1 MASILEGIDGLAMA
15 TPRKGR
21 GSAWE
26 RVLKAAASN
35 LGPEWVVARSGTQAE
50 LIHLP
55 VRWWFNS
62 IGLDPKPNREELTF
76 SHAPLMR
83 EFTPG
88 TITFRQSS
96 YQPGP
101 TDSAPPNIQMDIFD
115 TRGAAEIVRW
125 WALGPSTKFFA
136 APPLPDLVAAAEQA
150 YADREEKPRRDWMI
164 SAGLRVIA
172 DTGSPI
178 EVIDSVLWELARRD
192 VGGHVQSFWRQFRAV
207 AENRDRLATL
217 QWLDEERRRSVKDAY
232 GLRDSAFADVI
243 SHTEDS

>member
-1 MASILEGIDGLAMA
+1 
-15 TPRKGR
+15 
-21 GSAWE
+21 
-26 RVLKAAASN
+26 
-35 LGPEWVVARSGTQAE
+35 
-50 LIHLP
+50 
-55 VRWWFNS
+55 
-62 IGLDPKPNREELTF
+62 
-76 SHAPLMR
+76 MR

-101 TDSAPPNIQMDIFD
+101 TDSEPPNIQMDIFD

-125 WALGPSTKFFA
+125 WVRPPSSLLQRRF
-136 APPLPDLVAAAEQA
+136 PDSVAAAEQA
-150 YADREEKPRRDWMI
+150 YADRKEEPCRDWMI

-192 VGGHVQSFWRQFRAV
+192 VGGHVQSFWREFRAV